1 MGTPVIVMNNTGGAV
16 AGAEDIVIDVRN
28 VSKRFKLYDNPVLG
42 PLKELLYYWRADSF
56 YREYLA
62 VDDVSFSI
70 KRVEILGIIGPNGAG
85 KTTLLKMIAGLLPVR
100 EGSISVKGKITALLA
115 LGVGVHPEFSG
126 RENIFFNGL
135 LLGMSAEEIRA
146 KTESIIEF
154 AEIGRF
160 IDQPFRTYSS
170 GMKARLLFSIS
181 MSIDPDVMIVDEA
194 LATGDIAFVR
204 KCERRIRE
212 LCDSGATILFVSHN
226 MTQINS
232 LCDRSLLLMRG
243 KVVSDGSP
251 LEVFDKY
258 RELYVQSEAE
268 RLAVKARDEKF
279 VPTAGNGEVVLEEVT
294 FTDKDGVASNA
305 FYTGEAMNVVL
316 KLKWRRPARKCHLF
330 VGILMGSQYVGYI
343 DGENLVTADGHAS
356 AEIHESE
363 VITVRIDQV
372 VMLNGVFSLWILFQD
387 AETREVVG
395 EYRGVGN
402 FRIAKGHYPFD
413 ADSYF
418 VQPVRSIEADAGL
431 TVKPLK
437 AFGVGDVAQ

>member
-1 MGTPVIVMNNTGGAV
+1 MLTPSIPKRGNDDAMSGADDV
-16 AGAEDIVIDVRN
+16 VIDLRN
-28 VSKRFKLYDNPVLG
+28 VFKRFKLYHNPVMG
-42 PLKELLYYWRADSF
+42 PLKELLFYWRSESF

-62 VDDVSFSI
+62 VDDVSFSV
-70 KRVEILGIIGPNGAG
+70 KRGEIVGIIGPNGAG

-100 EGSISVKGKITALLA
+100 EGSITVRGKITALLA

-135 LLGMSAEEIRA
+135 LLGMSAEEITA

-154 AEIGRF
+154 SEIGPF

-181 MSIDPDVMIVDEA
+181 MSVDPDVMIVDEA

-232 LCDRSLLLMRG
+232 LCDRSLLLMKG
-243 KVVSDGSP
+243 KIVCDGPP
-251 LEVFDKY
+251 LDVFNRY
-258 RELYVQSEAE
+258 RELYVRAEAE
-268 RLAVKARDEKF
+268 RLADKARNEKF
-279 VPTAGNGEVVLEEVT
+279 VPIGGNGGVVLEEVT
-294 FTDKDGVASNA
+294 FKNKEGTPGNA
-305 FYTGEAMNVVL
+305 FYTGEPMTIVL
-316 KLKWRRPARKCHLF
+316 KFRWRKPAPKCHLF
-330 VGILMGSQYVGYI
+330 LGFLMGSQYVGYI
-343 DGENLVTADGHAS
+343 DTENLVIKDGHATVELLE
-356 AEIHESE
+356 AETVTIHL
-363 VITVRIDQV
+363 DQV
-372 VMLNGVFSLWILFQD
+372 VMLNGVFSLWVLLQD
-387 AETREVVG
+387 ADTREAIG

-402 FRIAKGHYPFD
+402 FRIAKVHYPFD

-418 VQPVRSIEADAGL
+418 VQPIRSIEQ
-431 TVKPLK
+431 
-437 AFGVGDVAQ
+437 VGPGTD